1 MAKNMAKFYE
11 MAKGVF
17 SWPAQFKNGQIFQN
31 WP

>member
-1 MAKNMAKFYE
+1 MAKNMAFYE